1 MSYGKL
7 VAALIMGAIA
17 GYVTYEF
24 CQSLSGN
31 TPIWLPMGS
40 GLIVALYVLAKL

>member
-1 MSYGKL
+1 MYAKL
-7 VAALIMGAIA
+7 MAALIMGAIA

-24 CQSLSGN
+24 FQSLIGN
-31 TPIWLPMGS
+31 TPIWVPIGS